1 MKNSVNKLAGA
12 LLLLAGYFIPAIS
25 QNTRI
30 SDPNTIGWFTNTTTL
45 AFSKSFSGHFEF
57 QWRRDKLV
65 KTWQQGVYRFGIN
78 YVVNPKLTLRVGYGF
93 IETFNYGDYPIQ
105 AAGKTFPEHRMYQ
118 LASLNDQNGR
128 FEMTHRFILEQRW
141 TGRFTNPAF
150 KYADDYVFTNRFRY
164 MFRIQTAIGKK
175 TIADKT
181 PYLALYDEI
190 LLGFGKN
197 VNENVY
203 DQNRL
208 GALLG
213 YRFNKTFRIE
223 GGFMQQLLQLG
234 REINGRNVFQYNNGV
249 IVNTIVNLSVLKG

>member
-1 MKNSVNKLAGA
+1 MKKSVNKLAGVV
-12 LLLLAGYFIPAIS
+12 LLLAGYFLPAIA

-30 SDPNTIGWFTNTTTL
+30 KDPNTIGWFTNTTTL

-57 QWRRDKLV
+57 QWRRDNLV
-65 KTWQQGVYRFGIN
+65 KNWQQGLYRTGIN
-78 YVVNPKLTLRVGYGF
+78 YVVNPKLTLRVGYAF
-93 IETFNYGDYPIQ
+93 IETFNYGDYPLQ
-105 AAGKTFPEHRMYQ
+105 ATGKPFPEHRMYQ

-128 FEMTHRFILEQRW
+128 FEMNHRFILEQRW

-150 KYADDYVFTNRFRY
+150 KYADDYVYTNRFRY
-164 MFRIQTAIGKK
+164 MFRIQTAVGKK
-175 TIADKT
+175 SMGDKT
-181 PYLALYDEI
+181 PYIALYDEI

-203 DQNRL
+203 DQNRI

-213 YRFNKTFRIE
+213 YRLNKIFRIE

-234 REINGRNVFQYNNGV
+234 REINGRNVFQHNNGV
-249 IVNTIVNLSVLKG
+249 IVNTIVNLSVL